1 MCLFAEQGIRE
12 AEELEKV
19 RKGKGIYREE
29 LDGLWGNG
37 RMGFGFAR
45 GVVVSTLLINRVVT
59 RSDNSV
65 TVRAFACGPGF
76 SL

>member
-1 MCLFAEQGIRE
+1 MDCG
-12 AEELEKV
+12 
-19 RKGKGIYREE
+19 G
-29 LDGLWGNG
+29 
-37 RMGFGFAR
+37 MGFAR

-65 TVRAFACGPGF
+65 TVKEFACGPGF

>member
-12 AEELEKV
+12 VEELEKV

-37 RMGFGFAR
+37 FCEG
-45 GVVVSTLLINRVVT
+45 S
-59 RSDNSV
+59 RSEHTID
-65 TVRAFACGPGF
+65 
-76 SL
+76 